1 MIYENLSNHQT
12 HSRNPGKNNEILK
25 WRKYLSSNVNTTR
38 QSLDSDKE
46 KKRLFAFIS
55 TSFLFTRTSAAVNVF
70 MFVRSSSSPAAV
82 CEEPGG
88 VHGSPLAAVLHC
100 VVEAASLNRVY
111 LREGGREEGVR
122 GEMQLAAAAF

>member
-25 WRKYLSSNVNTTR
+25 WRKCLNSNVNTTR
-38 QSLDSDKE
+38 QSLNTDKE
-46 KKRLFAFIS
+46 NKKTMLAFIS

-70 MFVRSSSSPAAV
+70 MFVCLRPRRLRLPR
-82 CEEPGG
+82 EEPGS

-111 LREGGREEGVR
+111 LREGGRRE
-122 GEMQLAAAAF
+122 